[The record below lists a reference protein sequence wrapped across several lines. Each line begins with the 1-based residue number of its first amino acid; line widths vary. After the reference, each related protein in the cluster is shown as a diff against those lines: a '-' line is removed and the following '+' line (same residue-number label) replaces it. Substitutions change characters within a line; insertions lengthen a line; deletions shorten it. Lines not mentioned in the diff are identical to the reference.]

1 MRNMKAHIRGTLNG
15 VAFFF
20 GSLGTTTFALI
31 GGKLFDSI
39 GPWAPFSL
47 VGIADFVIVIFALAY
62 IGLGYLGKHD

>member
-1 MRNMKAHIRGTLNG
+1 MRNMKGHIRGTLNS

-47 VGIADFVIVIFALAY
+47 VGFADFFIVAFALTY
-62 IGLGYLGKHD
+62 IGFGLLDKHD

>member
-1 MRNMKAHIRGTLNG
+1 MKPQIRGTLNG

-20 GSLGTTTFALI
+20 GSLGTTTFALV

-47 VGIADFVIVIFALAY
+47 VGIADFLIVVFAMVY
-62 IGLGYLGKHD
+62 ICLGLLDKYD